1 MNYTDYMM
9 NQPFTDGEEIRGF
22 LNDKVETKPYTLEFK
37 NPTHKDIAKRI
48 IIEEGGE
55 IIQGFQCYCYY
66 CLEYSATEE
75 QDAEIVK
82 RLEYIGL
89 L

>member
-1 MNYTDYMM
+1 MKTYT
-9 NQPFTDGEEIRGF
+9 
-22 LNDKVETKPYTLEFK
+22 VEFK

-55 IIQGFQCYCYY
+55 IIQGFQCYEYY
-66 CLEYSATEE
+66 CLEYSVTEE
-75 QDAEIVK
+75 QDAKIVK
-82 RLEYIGL
+82 RLKYIGL

>member
-1 MNYTDYMM
+1 MNYADYMM
-9 NQPFTDGEEIRGF
+9 NQPFTDGEEIRDF
-22 LNDKVETKPYTLEFK
+22 LNDKVETKTYTLEFK

-48 IIEEGGE
+48 IEEEGGE

-66 CLEYSATEE
+66 CLEYSATKE

>member
-1 MNYTDYMM
+1 MKKTYT
-9 NQPFTDGEEIRGF
+9 
-22 LNDKVETKPYTLEFK
+22 VEFK
-37 NPTHKDIAKRI
+37 NPIHKDIARRV

-55 IIQGFQCYCYY
+55 ITQGFQCYEYY
-66 CLEYSATEE
+66 CLEYSVTEE
-75 QDAEIVK
+75 QDAKIVK

>member
-1 MNYTDYMM
+1 MKNY
-9 NQPFTDGEEIRGF
+9 I
-22 LNDKVETKPYTLEFK
+22 VEFK
-37 NPTHKDIAKRI
+37 KPDHKNIAKRI

>member
-1 MNYTDYMM
+1 MKKTYT
-9 NQPFTDGEEIRGF
+9 
-22 LNDKVETKPYTLEFK
+22 VEFK

-55 IIQGFQCYCYY
+55 IIQGFQCYEYY
-66 CLEYSATEE
+66 CLEYSVTEE
-75 QDAEIVK
+75 QDAKIVK